1 MHKTKQKQKCCPHR
15 QEILSSLGL
24 KSSAGVLF
32 GNSTIQYMVVR
43 RTCCCRPDFRSL
55 LQILNMSQSSKK
67 SSAKLSS
74 DVMATVTALFLEM
87 DSDCNGWLSREE
99 LHEGLSRL
107 GFRLSDTTAEVIKTV
122 CLSVS
127 NPSSYISSQYLPL
140 SLYVYWFFCVRPSH
154 RPSLCLSDLSVPLP
168 FSLPVHQKSYSVSVR
183 LSCLHSLRLMFTLS
197 PHFSLCLPV
206 CLNSVRTSS
215 L

>member
-1 MHKTKQKQKCCPHR
+1 
-15 QEILSSLGL
+15 
-24 KSSAGVLF
+24 
-32 GNSTIQYMVVR
+32 
-43 RTCCCRPDFRSL
+43 
-55 LQILNMSQSSKK
+55 MSQSSKK

-127 NPSSYISSQYLPL
+127 NSFPGTKLYLYRIAQYFL
-140 SLYVYWFFCVRPSH
+140 
-154 RPSLCLSDLSVPLP
+154 
-168 FSLPVHQKSYSVSVR
+168 Q
-183 LSCLHSLRLMFTLS
+183 
-197 PHFSLCLPV
+197 
-206 CLNSVRTSS
+206 
-215 L
+215 